1 MNDRTARLESDAE
14 GQGGVAVAEASPAR
28 LGGAMKFQYSSGSR
42 PLEGYTIKRGIGK
55 GGFGEVYFATSD
67 AGKEVAL
74 KHVERNL
81 EIELRGVSQCLNLK
95 HVNLIDLFDIR
106 YDDQGEA
113 WVVMEYIAGASLK
126 DVIDRNPNGLPKE
139 EVESWFRGIAAG
151 TAYLH
156 DHGIVHR
163 DLKPGNIFE
172 DEGCIKIGD
181 YGLSKFISC
190 SRRSGQT
197 ESVGTFHYMAPEI
210 GKGAY
215 GKEIDIYA
223 LGIVLYEMVTGHVPF
238 EGESSQEI
246 IMKHLTADPD
256 LTKVPQPYRGM
267 VEKAMKKDPEKR
279 FKNVGEMV
287 ALLDASKLNLSVKA
301 PAAGL
306 QIPIPAVPQS
316 SKLAGNGVPER
327 TVEATVTIVKEAQPA
342 TKNTTPHYIGDDE
355 KEMAFGPVQK
365 NANRAPIPP
374 VRRGQ
379 NGQRMGT
386 VPGQPMGHV
395 PGSYAALPVAPRAE
409 EPIATAVSRGL
420 SRFGQWWNSGGTLLK
435 ILLIVGFV
443 IAVISAPWIVP
454 AAFVL
459 AMTYVVYL
467 GIWLVVQAMR
477 GGTAGDTFPIEGRYV
492 TWEQQ
497 YRSVLRMK
505 TMGDRVGE
513 LAGSM
518 LASAAIAAV
527 LTVAVSAIAGGK
539 WIGSSTNQISGP
551 AFLWLV
557 TMLGS
562 WTLLAAG
569 KFWEPSAGEPA
580 KRRFVLLVL
589 GLAFGGAAFL
599 VDRFLMVNLLGD
611 LTLQFDSDNPL
622 SRNMVDPSGAPLLA
636 CFAAFFGGL
645 FLVMGWWKQLD
656 PLRSSR
662 LRIAPIVLS
671 VLAAGVFTVA
681 FKFPMPWGL
690 LMAGAISITV
700 QLASPWL
707 KPQDRLAIRQRVT
720 QGRV

>member
-1 MNDRTARLESDAE
+1 MNDRTATLELDADS
-14 GQGGVAVAEASPAR
+14 QGGVAVAEASPAR
-28 LGGAMKFQYSSGSR
+28 LGGAMKFQFTSGSR

-55 GGFGEVYFATSD
+55 GGFGEVYFAASD

-81 EIELRGVSQCLNLK
+81 EVELRGVSQCLNLK
-95 HVNLIDLFDIR
+95 HVNLIDLYDIR
-106 YDDQGEA
+106 YDEQGEA

-139 EVESWFRGIAAG
+139 EVDSWFRGIAAG

-172 DEGCIKIGD
+172 DEGCVKIGD

-238 EGESSQEI
+238 EGESSAEI

-256 LTKVPQPYRGM
+256 LTNVPQPYRGM
-267 VEKAMKKDPEKR
+267 IEKAMKKDPEKR
-279 FKNVGEMV
+279 FKNVAEMV
-287 ALLDASKLNLSVKA
+287 AILDASKLNISLKA
-301 PAAGL
+301 PATGL
-306 QIPIPAVPQS
+306 EIPIPAVPQP
-316 SKLAGNGVPER
+316 SKLAGHGVPER
-327 TVEATVTIVKEAQPA
+327 IVEATVTIVKDA
-342 TKNTTPHYIGDDE
+342 PHYIGDDE
-355 KEMAFGPVQK
+355 KEMAFGPVKK
-365 NANRAPIPP
+365 NPKQTQIPP
-374 VRRGQ
+374 VRQGA
-379 NGQRMGT
+379 NGQR
-386 VPGQPMGHV
+386 PGAGPVRGPGHV
-395 PGSYAALPVAPRAE
+395 HGSYAALPVAPRAE
-409 EPIATAVSRGL
+409 EPIATAVSRGF
-420 SRFGQWWNSGGTLLK
+420 SSFGQWWNSGGTPLK

-443 IAVISAPWIVP
+443 IALIFAWPWVIP
-454 AAFVL
+454 AAVVL

-467 GIWLVVQAMR
+467 GIWLIVQATR
-477 GGTAGDTFPIEGRYV
+477 GGSAAETFPIEGRYV

-505 TMGDRVGE
+505 TTGDRVGE

-527 LTVAVSAIAGGK
+527 LTVVMSAIGGGE
-539 WIGSSTNQISGP
+539 WISSSTNKVSGP
-551 AFLWLV
+551 AWLWLV
-557 TMLGS
+557 TTAGS
-562 WTLLAAG
+562 WIVLTAG
-569 KFWEPSAGEPA
+569 KFWEQSTGEQA

-589 GLAFGGAAFL
+589 GLAFGAAAFL
-599 VDRFLMVNLLGD
+599 SNQFLLVNLLANASM
-611 LTLQFDSDNPL
+611 QMDSDNPI
-622 SRNMVDPSGAPLLA
+622 SRNMVDSSGTPMLS
-636 CFAAFFGGL
+636 CFVAFFGGL
-645 FLVMGWWKQLD
+645 FLVIGWWKQTD
-656 PLRSSR
+656 PLRTSR
-662 LRIAPIVLS
+662 LRIAPIVLT
-671 VLAAGVFTVA
+671 VLSAWVFTLL
-681 FKFPMPWGL
+681 FRFPMPWGL
-690 LMAGAISITV
+690 LMAGAISTTV

>member
-1 MNDRTARLESDAE
+1 MNDRTATLELDAE
-14 GQGGVAVAEASPAR
+14 GQGGVAVAEASPAK

-81 EIELRGVSQCLNLK
+81 EVELRGVGQCLNLK

-256 LTKVPQPYRGM
+256 LTKVAQPYRGM

-287 ALLDASKLNLSVKA
+287 AMLDASKVNGAKPQAAVINIPVPVA
-301 PAAGL
+301 PQA
-306 QIPIPAVPQS
+306 
-316 SKLAGNGVPER
+316 SKLAGNGAPER
-327 TVEATVTIVKEAQPA
+327 IVEATVTIVKDVPKE
-342 TKNTTPHYIGDDE
+342 TPHYIGDDE

-365 NANRAPIPP
+365 NLKKTQIPP

-379 NGQRMGT
+379 NGQR
-386 VPGQPMGHV
+386 PGAIPAQPVGRI

-409 EPIATAVSRGL
+409 EPIASAVSRGL
-420 SRFGQWWNSGGTLLK
+420 SGFGHWWNSGGTPLK

-443 IAVISAPWIVP
+443 VALIFAWPWVIP
-454 AAFVL
+454 AAVVL

-477 GGTAGDTFPIEGRYV
+477 GSSAAETFPIEGRYV

-497 YRSVLRMK
+497 YRSVLSMK
-505 TMGDRVGE
+505 TTGDRVGE

-527 LTVAVSAIAGGK
+527 LTVVMSAIGGGE
-539 WIGSSTNQISGP
+539 WISSSTNKISGP
-551 AFLWLV
+551 AWLWLV
-557 TMLGS
+557 TTFGS
-562 WTLLAAG
+562 WTLLTAG
-569 KFWEPSAGEPA
+569 KFWEHSAGEQA

-589 GLAFGGAAFL
+589 GLAFGAAAFFSNQ
-599 VDRFLMVNLLGD
+599 FLLVNLLGNGSM
-611 LTLQFDSDNPL
+611 QIDSDNPI
-622 SRNMVDPSGAPLLA
+622 SRNMVDASGTPLLA
-636 CFAAFFGGL
+636 CFVAFFGGL
-645 FLVMGWWKQLD
+645 FLVIGWWKQTD
-656 PLRSSR
+656 PLRTSR

-671 VLAAGVFTVA
+671 VLAAWIFTLI
-681 FKFPMPWGL
+681 FRFPMPWGL
-690 LMAGAISITV
+690 LMAGAISTTV

>member
-1 MNDRTARLESDAE
+1 MNDRAGTLELE
-14 GQGGVAVAEASPAR
+14 ECHGGVAVTEGSPAR
-28 LGGAMKFQYSSGSR
+28 VGGAMKFQFTSGSR

-55 GGFGEVYFATSD
+55 GGFGEVYFAASD

-81 EIELRGVSQCLNLK
+81 EVELRGVSQCLNLK
-95 HVNLIDLFDIR
+95 HTNLIDLFDIR

-139 EVESWFRGIAAG
+139 EVDSWFRGIAAG

-223 LGIVLYEMVTGHVPF
+223 LGIVLYEMVTGRVPF

-256 LTKVPQPYRGM
+256 LSTVPQPYRAII
-267 VEKAMKKDPEKR
+267 ERAMRKDPEKR
-279 FKNVGEMV
+279 FKNVAEMV
-287 ALLDASKLNLSVKA
+287 SILDSSKLNGAK
-301 PAAGL
+301 PQAGVIN
-306 QIPIPAVPQS
+306 IPVPVTPQA
-316 SKLAGNGVPER
+316 SKLAGNGSPER
-327 TVEATVTIVKEAQPA
+327 IVEAKVTIVKES
-342 TKNTTPHYIGDDE
+342 PHYIGDDE
-355 KEMAFGPVQK
+355 REMAFGPVKK
-365 NANRAPIPP
+365 NTNKTQVPP
-374 VRRGQ
+374 VRHGANGRG
-379 NGQRMGT
+379 
-386 VPGQPMGHV
+386 PGHVSMPAPGYV
-395 PGSYAALPVAPRAE
+395 PGSYGALPVVPRAE
-409 EPIATAVSRGL
+409 EPIASALKRGMT
-420 SRFGQWWNSGGTLLK
+420 SFGQWWNSGGTPLK

-443 IAVISAPWIVP
+443 VALIAAPWIVP
-454 AAFVL
+454 AALVL
-459 AMTYVVYL
+459 ALTYVVYL

-477 GGTAGDTFPIEGRYV
+477 GSSSAESFPIEGRYV

-527 LTVAVSAIAGGK
+527 LTLVMSAIAGGR
-539 WIGSSTNQISGP
+539 WISGSANDISGP
-551 AFLWLV
+551 AWLWLV
-557 TMLGS
+557 TTVGS
-562 WTLLAAG
+562 WTLLTAG
-569 KFWEPSAGEPA
+569 KFWEHSTGEPT
-580 KRRFVLLVL
+580 KRRFVLLVVGI
-589 GLAFGGAAFL
+589 GLGAAAFAA
-599 VDRFLMVNLLGD
+599 DRFLMVNLLGD
-611 LTLQFDSDNPL
+611 PSIQIDSDNPI
-622 SRNMVDPSGAPLLA
+622 SRNMVDGSGAPLFS

-645 FLVMGWWKQLD
+645 FVTMGWWKQTD

-671 VLAAGVFTVA
+671 VLAGLIFSMF
-681 FKFPMPWGL
+681 FKLPIPWGL
-690 LMAGAISITV
+690 VTAGAISTTV

>member
-1 MNDRTARLESDAE
+1 MNDRAATLELDAD
-14 GQGGVAVAEASPAR
+14 GQGNVAVAEASPPR
-28 LGGAMKFQYSSGSR
+28 LGGPMKFQYASGSR
-42 PLEGYTIKRGIGK
+42 PLDGYTIKRGIGK
-55 GGFGEVYFATSD
+55 GGFGEVYFAASD

-81 EIELRGVSQCLNLK
+81 EIELRGVGQCLNLK
-95 HVNLIDLFDIR
+95 HANLIDLHDIR
-106 YDDQGEA
+106 YDEQGEA
-113 WVVMEYIAGASLK
+113 WVVMEYISGASLK

-172 DEGCIKIGD
+172 DEGCVKIGD

-223 LGIVLYEMVTGHVPF
+223 LGIVLYEMLTGRVPF

-256 LTKVPQPYRGM
+256 LTAVVQPYRGM
-267 VEKAMKKDPEKR
+267 IERAMRKDPEKR
-279 FKNVGEMV
+279 FKNVAEMV
-287 ALLDASKLNLSVKA
+287 ALLDASKVNVSVKA

-306 QIPIPAVPQS
+306 EIPIPAVPQA
-316 SKLAGNGVPER
+316 SKLAGNGAPER
-327 TVEATVTIVKEAQPA
+327 TIQATVTIVKE
-342 TKNTTPHYIGDDE
+342 TPLYIGDDE
-355 KEMAFGPVQK
+355 KEMSFGPVRK
-365 NANRAPIPP
+365 NPKKTQVPP
-374 VRRGQ
+374 VRRGA
-379 NGQRMGT
+379 NGQG
-386 VPGQPMGHV
+386 PGYRAAQARGHV
-395 PGSYAALPVAPRAE
+395 PGSYAALPSAPRAE
-409 EPIATAVSRGL
+409 EPVASAVKRGFAN
-420 SRFGQWWNSGGTLLK
+420 FGQWWNSGGTPLK

-443 IAVISAPWIVP
+443 VALVFAWPWVIP
-454 AAFVL
+454 AAVVL

-467 GIWLVVQAMR
+467 GIWLVVQAMN
-477 GGTAGDTFPIEGRYV
+477 GGAANETFPIEGRYV

-527 LTVAVSAIAGGK
+527 LTVVMSAIGGGEWADNSANAIAG
-539 WIGSSTNQISGP
+539 P
-551 AFLWLV
+551 AWLWLA
-557 TMLGS
+557 TTLGS
-562 WTLLAAG
+562 WTLLTAG
-569 KFWEPSAGEPA
+569 KFWEQSTGEQV
-580 KRRFVLLVL
+580 KRRFALLVV
-589 GLAFGGAAFL
+589 GLAFGAGVFVL
-599 VDRFLMVNLLGD
+599 NRFLMVDLVGD
-611 LTLQFDSDNPL
+611 GSMQINSDNPI
-622 SRNMVDPSGAPLLA
+622 SRNMVDSGGTPYLS
-636 CFAAFFGGL
+636 CFVAFFGGL
-645 FLVMGWWKQLD
+645 FVLMGWWKQTD

-671 VLAAGVFTVA
+671 VLAAWVFSMI
-681 FKFPMPWGL
+681 FRFPLPWGL
-690 LMAGAISITV
+690 LMAGAISTTV

-707 KPQDRLAIRQRVT
+707 KPQDRLAIRQRVA
-720 QGRV
+720 QGRA

>member
-1 MNDRTARLESDAE
+1 MNDRAATLEDEESR
-14 GQGGVAVAEASPAR
+14 GTVAVVEASPAR
-28 LGGAMKFQYSSGSR
+28 LGGAMKFQYASGSR

-55 GGFGEVYFATSD
+55 GGFGEVYFAASD

-81 EIELRGVSQCLNLK
+81 EIELRGVGQCLNLK
-95 HVNLIDLFDIR
+95 HANLIDLHDIR
-106 YDDQGEA
+106 YDEQGEA
-113 WVVMEYIAGASLK
+113 WVVMEYISGASLK

-172 DEGCIKIGD
+172 DEGCVKIGD

-223 LGIVLYEMVTGHVPF
+223 LGIVLYEMLTGRVPF

-256 LTKVPQPYRGM
+256 LSAVAQPYRGM
-267 VEKAMKKDPEKR
+267 IERALKKDPEKR
-279 FKNVGEMV
+279 FKNVAEMV
-287 ALLDASKLNLSVKA
+287 ALLDASKVNVSVKV

-306 QIPIPAVPQS
+306 EIPIPAVPQA

-327 TVEATVTIVKEAQPA
+327 TVQATVTIVKESPL
-342 TKNTTPHYIGDDE
+342 YIGDDE
-355 KEMAFGPVQK
+355 KEMSFGPVKK
-365 NANRAPIPP
+365 NPNKTQVPP
-374 VRRGQ
+374 VRRGA
-379 NGQRMGT
+379 NGQG
-386 VPGQPMGHV
+386 PGYMPAQARGRV
-395 PGSYAALPVAPRAE
+395 PGSYAALPAVPRAE
-409 EPIATAVSRGL
+409 EPIASAVKRGF
-420 SRFGQWWNSGGTLLK
+420 SNFGQWWNSGGTALK

-443 IAVISAPWIVP
+443 VALVFAWPWVIP
-454 AAFVL
+454 AAVVL

-467 GIWLVVQAMR
+467 GIWLVAQAMR
-477 GGTAGDTFPIEGRYV
+477 GGGEAADAFPISGRYV

-527 LTVAVSAIAGGK
+527 LTVVMSAIGGGEWADNSANAIAG
-539 WIGSSTNQISGP
+539 P
-551 AFLWLV
+551 AWLWLA
-557 TMLGS
+557 TTLGAWS
-562 WTLLAAG
+562 LLAAG
-569 KFWEPSAGEPA
+569 KFWEHSTGEQV
-580 KRRFVLLVL
+580 KRRFVLLVM
-589 GLAFGGAAFL
+589 GLAFGAGVFVLNRFLL
-599 VDRFLMVNLLGD
+599 VDLIGDGSMQVN
-611 LTLQFDSDNPL
+611 SDNPI
-622 SRNMVDPSGAPLLA
+622 SRNMVSSGGVPYLS
-636 CFAAFFGGL
+636 CFVAFFGGL
-645 FLVMGWWKQLD
+645 FVVMGWWKQTD
-656 PLRSSR
+656 PLRTSR

-671 VLAAGVFTVA
+671 VLAAWIFSMI
-681 FKFPMPWGL
+681 FRFPLPWGL
-690 LMAGAISITV
+690 LMAGAISTTV

-720 QGRV
+720 QGRA

>member
-1 MNDRTARLESDAE
+1 MNDRAITLELEGSDH
-14 GQGGVAVAEASPAR
+14 GGVAVTEVSPAR
-28 LGGAMKFQYSSGSR
+28 VGGAMKFQYASGSR
-42 PLEGYTIKRGIGK
+42 PLEGFTIKRGIGK
-55 GGFGEVYFATSD
+55 GGFGEVYFAASD

-81 EIELRGVSQCLNLK
+81 DVELRGVGQCLNLK
-95 HVNLIDLFDIR
+95 HANLIDLHDIR
-106 YDDQGEA
+106 YDEQGEA
-113 WVVMEYIAGASLK
+113 WVVMEYVSGASLK
-126 DVIDRNPNGLPKE
+126 DVIDRNPNGLPRE
-139 EVESWFRGIAAG
+139 ELETWFRGIAAG

-163 DLKPGNIFE
+163 DLKPGNIFD
-172 DEGCIKIGD
+172 DEGCVKIGD

-223 LGIVLYEMVTGHVPF
+223 LGIVLYEMVTGRVPF

-256 LTKVPQPYRGM
+256 LSAVVQPYR
-267 VEKAMKKDPEKR
+267 AMIERALRKDPEKR

-287 ALLDASKLNLSVKA
+287 ALLDASKVSGAK
-301 PAAGL
+301 P
-306 QIPIPAVPQS
+306 PAVTSQA

-327 TVEATVTIVKEAQPA
+327 IVEATVTIVKDSPF
-342 TKNTTPHYIGDDE
+342 YIGDDE
-355 KEMAFGPVQK
+355 QEMSFGPVQK
-365 NANRAPIPP
+365 NQRKSQIPP
-374 VRRGQ
+374 VRQGAHGQ
-379 NGQRMGT
+379 GPGY
-386 VPGQPMGHV
+386 VPAQAVGYVV
-395 PGSYAALPVAPRAE
+395 PGSFRTLPAVSRSE
-409 EPIATAVSRGL
+409 EPIASALKRGL
-420 SRFGQWWNSGGTLLK
+420 ANFGQWWNSGGTPLK

-443 IAVISAPWIVP
+443 VALFFAPWIIP
-454 AAFVL
+454 AAMVL

-467 GIWLVVQAMR
+467 GVWLVVQALR
-477 GGTAGDTFPIEGRYV
+477 GGTSTESFPIEGRYV

-505 TMGDRVGE
+505 TLGDRVGE

-527 LTVAVSAIAGGK
+527 LTVAMSAIGGGG
-539 WIGSSTNQISGP
+539 WISTSTNTFSGP
-551 AFLWLV
+551 AWFWLV
-557 TMLGS
+557 TTLGS
-562 WTLLAAG
+562 WTLLTAG
-569 KFWEPSAGEPA
+569 KFWEHSAGEQA

-599 VDRFLMVNLLGD
+599 SHRFLMVSLLRDGSMQ
-611 LTLQFDSDNPL
+611 LDSDPVFT
-622 SRNMVDPSGAPLLA
+622 NMVDTSGAPLLS
-636 CFAAFFGGL
+636 CFVAFFGGL
-645 FLVMGWWKQLD
+645 FLIMGWWKQTD
-656 PLRSSR
+656 PLRSAR

-671 VLAAGVFTVA
+671 VLAAGLLTA
-681 FKFPMPWGL
+681 FFGFPMPWSML
-690 LMAGAISITV
+690 LAGGFSTTV

-720 QGRV
+720 QGRG

>member
-1 MNDRTARLESDAE
+1 MNDRAGTLELE
-14 GQGGVAVAEASPAR
+14 GSSHGGVAVTEASPAR
-28 LGGAMKFQYSSGSR
+28 VGGAMKFQFTSGSR

-55 GGFGEVYFATSD
+55 GGFGEVYFAASD

-81 EIELRGVSQCLNLK
+81 EVELRGVGQCLNLK
-95 HVNLIDLFDIR
+95 HANLIDLYDIR
-106 YDDQGEA
+106 YDEQGEA

-172 DEGCIKIGD
+172 DEGCVKIGD

-256 LTKVPQPYRGM
+256 LSAVPQPYRGM
-267 VEKAMKKDPEKR
+267 VERALKKDPEKR
-279 FKNVGEMV
+279 FKNVSEMV
-287 ALLDASKLNLSVKA
+287 ALLDASKINGAKPQAVVMNV
-301 PAAGL
+301 
-306 QIPIPAVPQS
+306 PIPVTPQA

-327 TVEATVTIVKEAQPA
+327 VVEAKVTIVKEA
-342 TKNTTPHYIGDDE
+342 PHYIGDDE
-355 KEMAFGPVQK
+355 LEMSFGPVKKDPKKSQV
-365 NANRAPIPP
+365 PP
-374 VRRGQ
+374 VRRGP
-379 NGQRMGT
+379 NNRGPGY
-386 VPGQPMGHV
+386 VPAVPVQAPGYV
-395 PGSYAALPVAPRAE
+395 PGSYRTLPAVPRAE
-409 EPIATAVSRGL
+409 EPIASAFKRGMA
-420 SRFGQWWNSGGTLLK
+420 SFGQWWNSGGTPLK

-443 IAVISAPWIVP
+443 VALIFAWPWVIP
-454 AAFVL
+454 AAVVL

-477 GGTAGDTFPIEGRYV
+477 GSAAGETFPIEGRYV

-505 TMGDRVGE
+505 TVGDRVGE

-527 LTVAVSAIAGGK
+527 LTVAMSAIGGGD
-539 WIGSSTNQISGP
+539 WISPATSTETSKITGP
-551 AFLWLV
+551 AWLWLAI
-557 TMLGS
+557 TAAS
-562 WTLLAAG
+562 WTLLTAG
-569 KFWEPSAGEPA
+569 KFWEHSTGEQV

-599 VDRFLMVNLLGD
+599 SNRFLMVNMLGGGVAVEA
-611 LTLQFDSDNPL
+611 SNPI
-622 SRNMVDPSGAPLLA
+622 SRGMIDATGAPLLS
-636 CFAAFFGGL
+636 CYLAFFGGL
-645 FLVMGWWKQLD
+645 FVLMGWWKQTD
-656 PLRSSR
+656 PLRTSR

-671 VLAAGVFTVA
+671 VLAAGVLTAIFD
-681 FKFPMPWGL
+681 FPLPWGL
-690 LMAGAISITV
+690 LLAGGISTTV

>member
-1 MNDRTARLESDAE
+1 MNDRSATLELEGSD
-14 GQGGVAVAEASPAR
+14 GGVAVTEASPAR
-28 LGGAMKFQYSSGSR
+28 MGGAMKFQYSSGSC
-42 PLEGYTIKRGIGK
+42 PLAGYTIKRGIGK
-55 GGFGEVYFATSD
+55 GGFGEVYFASSE

-81 EIELRGVSQCLNLK
+81 EVELRGVSQCLNLK
-95 HVNLIDLFDIR
+95 HANLIDLYDIR
-106 YDDQGEA
+106 YDEQGEA

-139 EVESWFRGIAAG
+139 EVDSWFRGIAAG

-172 DEGCIKIGD
+172 DEGCVKIGD

-223 LGIVLYEMVTGHVPF
+223 LGIVLYEMVTGRVPF

-256 LTKVPQPYRGM
+256 LSAVPQPYRGM
-267 VEKAMKKDPEKR
+267 VERALRKDPEKR
-279 FKNVGEMV
+279 FKNVAEMLS
-287 ALLDASKLNLSVKA
+287 LLDAAKVNVSMKT
-301 PAAGL
+301 PAGGL
-306 QIPIPAVPQS
+306 DIPIPAVPQP
-316 SKLAGNGVPER
+316 SKLAGNSAPER
-327 TVEATVTIVKEAQPA
+327 IVEAKVTIVKESPM
-342 TKNTTPHYIGDDE
+342 YIGDDE
-355 KEMAFGPVQK
+355 KEMSFGPVKK
-365 NANRAPIPP
+365 NLKKTQVPP
-374 VRRGQ
+374 VRRNNGGGQ
-379 NGQRMGT
+379 GYT
-386 VPGQPMGHV
+386 PMVRQAYV
-395 PGSYAALPVAPRAE
+395 PGSYAALPAAPRAE
-409 EPIATAVSRGL
+409 EPIASAVGRGMT
-420 SRFGQWWNSGGTLLK
+420 SFGQWWNSGGTPLK

-443 IAVISAPWIVP
+443 VALIFAWPWVIP
-454 AAFVL
+454 AAVAL
-459 AMTYVVYL
+459 AMVYVVYL

-477 GGTAGDTFPIEGRYV
+477 GTSAETFPIEGRYV

-505 TMGDRVGE
+505 TTGDRVGE

-518 LASAAIAAV
+518 LAAAAIAAV
-527 LTVAVSAIAGGK
+527 LTIALSAIGGGE
-539 WIGSSTNQISGP
+539 WITTSTNKISGP
-551 AFLWLV
+551 VWLWLT
-557 TMLGS
+557 TMAGS
-562 WTLLAAG
+562 WVVLSAG
-569 KFWEPSAGEPA
+569 KFWEHSAGEQV

-599 VDRFLMVNLLGD
+599 GSQFLMVNMLRAGGHVVEPS
-611 LTLQFDSDNPL
+611 TFI
-622 SRNMVDPSGAPLLA
+622 SRGMLDGAGAPLVSCYL
-636 CFAAFFGGL
+636 AFFGGL
-645 FLVMGWWKQLD
+645 FVMMGWWKQTD
-656 PLRSSR
+656 PLRTSR

-671 VLAAGVFTVA
+671 VLAAGVLTAIFD
-681 FKFPMPWGL
+681 FPMPWGL
-690 LMAGAISITV
+690 LLAGGISTTV

>member
-1 MNDRTARLESDAE
+1 MNDRTATLELDADAS
-14 GQGGVAVAEASPAR
+14 GNVAVAEASPGR
-28 LGGAMKFQYSSGSR
+28 MGGAMKFQYASGSR
-42 PLEGYTIKRGIGK
+42 PLEGFTIKRGIGK
-55 GGFGEVYFATSD
+55 GGFGEVYFAASD

-81 EIELRGVSQCLNLK
+81 EVELRGVGQCLNLK
-95 HVNLIDLFDIR
+95 HANLIDLHDIR
-106 YDDQGEA
+106 YDEQGEA
-113 WVVMEYIAGASLK
+113 WVVMEYVAGASLK

-139 EVESWFRGIAAG
+139 ELESWFRGIAAG

-172 DEGCIKIGD
+172 DEGCVKIGD

-256 LTKVPQPYRGM
+256 LSAVPQPYRGM
-267 VEKAMKKDPEKR
+267 VERALRKDPEKR
-279 FKNVGEMV
+279 FKNVSEMV
-287 ALLDASKLNLSVKA
+287 ALLDASKVNVSVKTSA
-301 PAAGL
+301 TGL
-306 QIPIPAVPQS
+306 DIPIPAIPQP
-316 SKLAGNGVPER
+316 SKLAGHGVPER
-327 TVEATVTIVKEAQPA
+327 TVQATVTIVKES
-342 TKNTTPHYIGDDE
+342 PHYIGDDE
-355 KEMAFGPVQK
+355 KEMSFGPVKK
-365 NANRAPIPP
+365 NPKKTQIPP
-374 VRRGQ
+374 VRRGP
-379 NGQRMGT
+379 NGHAGGY
-386 VPGQPMGHV
+386 VPAQAV
-395 PGSYAALPVAPRAE
+395 SYAPGSYRALPVAPRAE
-409 EPIATAVSRGL
+409 EPIASAVNRGL
-420 SRFGQWWNSGGTLLK
+420 SNFGKWWNSGGTPLK
-435 ILLIVGFV
+435 IVLIVGFV
-443 IAVISAPWIVP
+443 VALIFAWSWVIP
-454 AAFVL
+454 AAAVL

-467 GIWLVVQAMR
+467 GIWLVVQATR
-477 GGTAGDTFPIEGRYV
+477 GGAMADTFPIEGRYV

-505 TMGDRVGE
+505 TTGDRVGE

-527 LTVAVSAIAGGK
+527 LTVVMSAIGGGEWADNSANK
-539 WIGSSTNQISGP
+539 IAGP
-551 AFLWLV
+551 AWLWLA
-557 TMLGS
+557 TTLGS
-562 WTLLAAG
+562 WTLLTAG
-569 KFWEPSAGEPA
+569 KFWEHTTGEQVR
-580 KRRFVLLVL
+580 RRFALLVI
-589 GLAFGGAAFL
+589 GLAFGAGAFVL
-599 VDRFLMVNLLGD
+599 NRFLMVDLIGD
-611 LTLQFDSDNPL
+611 GSMQVNSDNPI
-622 SRNMVDPSGAPLLA
+622 SRNMVDANGSPYLS
-636 CFAAFFGGL
+636 CYVAFFAGL
-645 FLVMGWWKQLD
+645 FVLMGWWKQTD
-656 PLRSSR
+656 PLRTSR

-671 VLAAGVFTVA
+671 VLAAWF
-681 FKFPMPWGL
+681 FSMIFRFPLPWGL
-690 LMAGAISITV
+690 LMAGALSTTV

>member
-1 MNDRTARLESDAE
+1 
-14 GQGGVAVAEASPAR
+14 
-28 LGGAMKFQYSSGSR
+28 MKFQYTSGSR

-55 GGFGEVYFATSD
+55 GGFGEVYFAASD

-81 EIELRGVSQCLNLK
+81 EVELRGVGQCLNLK
-95 HVNLIDLFDIR
+95 HANLIDLFDIR
-106 YDDQGEA
+106 YDEQGEA

-172 DEGCIKIGD
+172 DEGCVKIGD

-256 LTKVPQPYRGM
+256 LSAVPQPYRGM
-267 VEKAMKKDPEKR
+267 VERALKKDPEKR
-279 FKNVGEMV
+279 FKNVSEMV
-287 ALLDASKLNLSVKA
+287 ALLDASKINVSVKT
-301 PAAGL
+301 PATGL
-306 QIPIPAVPQS
+306 EIPIPAVPQP
-316 SKLAGNGVPER
+316 SKLAGNGVLER
-327 TVEATVTIVKEAQPA
+327 VVEAKVTIVKGAQPA
-342 TKNTTPHYIGDDE
+342 DKNTAQPDKKPEPHYIGDDE
-355 KEMAFGPVQK
+355 LEMSFGPVKKDPKKSQV
-365 NANRAPIPP
+365 PP
-374 VRRGQ
+374 VRRGP
-379 NGQRMGT
+379 NNRGPGY
-386 VPGQPMGHV
+386 VPAQAPGYV
-395 PGSYAALPVAPRAE
+395 PGSYRALPAVPRAE
-409 EPIATAVSRGL
+409 EPIASALKRGMTN
-420 SRFGQWWNSGGTLLK
+420 FGQWWNSGGTPLK

-443 IAVISAPWIVP
+443 VALIFAWPWVIP
-454 AAFVL
+454 AAVVL

-467 GIWLVVQAMR
+467 GIWLVAQAMR
-477 GGTAGDTFPIEGRYV
+477 GSAAGESFPIEGRYV

-505 TMGDRVGE
+505 TVGDRVGE

-527 LTVAVSAIAGGK
+527 LTVAMSAIGGGD
-539 WIGSSTNQISGP
+539 WISPATTTETSKITGP
-551 AFLWLV
+551 AWLWLAI
-557 TMLGS
+557 TAAS
-562 WTLLAAG
+562 WTLLTAG
-569 KFWEPSAGEPA
+569 KFWEHSTGEQV
-580 KRRFVLLVL
+580 KRRFMLLVL

-599 VDRFLMVNLLGD
+599 SNRFLMVNMLGGGVAVE
-611 LTLQFDSDNPL
+611 TSNPI
-622 SRNMVDPSGAPLLA
+622 SRGMIDATGAPLLS
-636 CFAAFFGGL
+636 CYLAFFGGL
-645 FLVMGWWKQLD
+645 FVLMGWWKQTD
-656 PLRSSR
+656 PLRTSR

-671 VLAAGVFTVA
+671 VLAAGVLTAIFD
-681 FKFPMPWGL
+681 FPLPWGL
-690 LMAGAISITV
+690 LVAGGISTTV

>member
-1 MNDRTARLESDAE
+1 M
-14 GQGGVAVAEASPAR
+14 
-28 LGGAMKFQYSSGSR
+28 GGAMKFQYASGSR

-55 GGFGEVYFATSD
+55 GGFGEVYFAASD

-81 EIELRGVSQCLNLK
+81 EVELRGVSQCLNLK
-95 HVNLIDLFDIR
+95 HANLIDLYDIR
-106 YDDQGEA
+106 YDEQGEA
-113 WVVMEYIAGASLK
+113 WVVMEFIGGASLK
-126 DVIDRNPNGLPKE
+126 DVIDRNPNGLPKDQ
-139 EVESWFRGIAAG
+139 VDSWFRGIAAG

-223 LGIVLYEMVTGHVPF
+223 LGIVLYEMITGHVPF

-256 LTKVPQPYRGM
+256 LSTVPQPYRGM
-267 VEKAMKKDPEKR
+267 IERAMRKDPEKR
-279 FKNVGEMV
+279 FKNVSEMV
-287 ALLDASKLNLSVKA
+287 ALLDAAKINVSVKA
-301 PAAGL
+301 PATGL
-306 QIPIPAVPQS
+306 EIPIPAVPQP
-316 SKLAGNGVPER
+316 SKLAGNGTPER
-327 TVEATVTIVKEAQPA
+327 IVEAKVTIVKEAA
-342 TKNTTPHYIGDDE
+342 KEAPHYIGDDE
-355 KEMAFGPVQK
+355 KEMSFGPVRK
-365 NANRAPIPP
+365 NPKTQVPP
-374 VRRGQ
+374 VRRTS
-379 NGQRMGT
+379 NGHG
-386 VPGQPMGHV
+386 PGYTPVAARGYV
-395 PGSYAALPVAPRAE
+395 PGSFASLPAAPRAE
-409 EPIATAVSRGL
+409 EPIAKAVGRGL
-420 SRFGQWWNSGGTLLK
+420 TNFGQWWNSGGTPLK

-443 IAVISAPWIVP
+443 IALIFAWPWVIP
-454 AAFVL
+454 AAIAL
-459 AMTYVVYL
+459 AMVYVVYL
-467 GIWLVVQAMR
+467 GIWLLVQATR
-477 GGTAGDTFPIEGRYV
+477 GTSAETFPIEGRYV

-497 YRSVLRMK
+497 YRTVLRMK
-505 TMGDRVGE
+505 TTGDRVGE

-518 LASAAIAAV
+518 LAAAAIAAV
-527 LTVAVSAIAGGK
+527 LTIAMSAIGGGE
-539 WIGSSTNQISGP
+539 WITTSSNKISGP
-551 AFLWLV
+551 AWLWLATTV
-557 TMLGS
+557 GS
-562 WTLLAAG
+562 WVILSAG
-569 KFWEPSAGEPA
+569 KFWEHSAGEQV

-599 VDRFLMVNLLGD
+599 GSHFLMVDMARAGGHAVEPS
-611 LTLQFDSDNPL
+611 TFI
-622 SRNMVDPSGAPLLA
+622 SRGMLDGSGAPLVSCYL
-636 CFAAFFGGL
+636 AFFGGL
-645 FLVMGWWKQLD
+645 FLMMGWWKQTD
-656 PLRSSR
+656 PLRASR

-671 VLAAGVFTVA
+671 VLAAGVLTAIFD
-681 FKFPMPWGL
+681 FPMPWGL
-690 LMAGAISITV
+690 LLAGGISTTV